1 MRLRTPIALLWFIG
15 KALLSA
21 AGGAV
26 IGDVADF
33 LIDVVPDMVRD
44 VWDWWN
50 EGRTEAEKQAEVA
63 FLAGAPERE
72 LHLAAEEVARALAA
86 DRPAVIREVLIVYLT
101 QVSAAV
107 RQTLRRHGDGR
118 TPRLRRAEDLL
129 PLLPA
134 RLPRFRPG
142 DRPLPGA
149 GRELVELLGVG
160 GFGEVW
166 KARDL
171 VRVDTAFVALK
182 FCLDPNAR
190 ALLRH
195 EAELLHR
202 VLRYGRHP
210 GIVRLLYTY
219 LDADPPCLEYE
230 YVEGGDLAG
239 MLHDWHRPGSRTALQ
254 IAADSARLIADLA
267 EIVADPHRLDP
278 PIVHRDLKPANILV
292 QRQAGGGFALR
303 VADFGIGG
311 LAARQA
317 LEHTR
322 RSSGRGLILATALR
336 GAHSPL
342 YASPQQVRGEPP
354 DPRDDVY
361 ALGVIWYQL
370 LTGDLTVGRPGGT
383 RWMRRLAALGV
394 APALVELLGA
404 CFEDNP
410 GDRPVDAGALA
421 AAVRSAPPCDLFA
434 RPPGTRTPSP
444 NGSAEGDATPLPA
457 RRIGALRC
465 LEGHGAT
472 VESVAF
478 SPDGRLAVSG
488 GADRTARLWDLD
500 GGHELRRFEG
510 RNRWVLSVAFAAD
523 GRRIASGSW
532 DHVVRLWDV
541 PTGCELRRFEGHRGR
556 VLSVAFSADGSRV
569 LSGSADR
576 TVRLWDADSG
586 QELLCFMG
594 RDDLVWSVAAVSA
607 DGRLA
612 LSGSAD
618 GALRLWDV
626 PSGRQLRCFAG
637 HGCPVLGVALSPDG
651 RLALSGGWDRDIRL
665 WDVATGRE
673 LGRLEGHTEWVWGLA
688 FAPDSRRALSGSADG
703 TVRLWDVA
711 TGRELLRFE
720 GHTKAVHSVA
730 FAPDGRRALSG
741 GADHMLRLWGLPE

>member
-26 IGDVADF
+26 IGEAADF

-50 EGRTEAEKQAEVA
+50 DGRDEAEKQAELE
-63 FLAGAPERE
+63 FLARAPERE
-72 LHLAAEEVARALAA
+72 LRLAAEEVARVLAV
-86 DRPAVIREVLIVYLT
+86 DRPAVVREVLIVYLT
-101 QVSAAV
+101 QVPAAV
-107 RQTLRRHGDGR
+107 RQTMRRHGGGR

-134 RLPRFRPG
+134 RLPRFKQG
-142 DRPLPGA
+142 DRPLPGT
-149 GRELVELLGVG
+149 GHVLVELLGVG

-171 VRVDTAFVALK
+171 DQPEAPCVALK
-182 FCLDPNAR
+182 FCLDPDAR

-202 VLRYGRHP
+202 VMRYGRHP
-210 GIVRLLYTY
+210 GIVPLLYTY

-239 MLHDWHRPGSRTALQ
+239 VIHDWHRPGSRTPQQ
-254 IAADSARLIADLA
+254 IATDSVRLIADLT
-267 EIVADPHRLDP
+267 EIVADAHRLEP

-292 QRQAGGGFALR
+292 QRRAGAFVLR

-370 LTGDLTVGRPGGT
+370 LTGDLTAGRPGGT
-383 RWMRRLAALGV
+383 RWMRRLSALGL
-394 APALVELLGA
+394 PGELVELLGA
-404 CFEDNP
+404 CFEDGP
-410 GDRPVDAGALA
+410 GDRPADAGALA
-421 AAVRSAPPCDLFA
+421 AAIRCAPPCGLA
-434 RPPGTRTPSP
+434 PLPSMPHPLAP
-444 NGSAEGDATPLPA
+444 NGSGTGDATPLPM

-465 LEGHGAT
+465 LEGHGAA

-478 SPDGRLAVSG
+478 SPDGRLALSG

-510 RNRWVLSVAFAAD
+510 RNRWVLSVAFAGD

-586 QELLCFMG
+586 LELLCFTG
-594 RDDLVWSVAAVSA
+594 QDDLVWSVAAVSA

-612 LSGSAD
+612 FSGSAD

-626 PSGRQLRCFAG
+626 PSGRQLRCLAC
-637 HGCPVLGVALSPDG
+637 HGCPVLGVALSVDG
-651 RLALSGGWDRDIRL
+651 SLALSGGWDRDIRL
-665 WDVATGRE
+665 WDVVNGRE
-673 LGRLEGHTEWVWGLA
+673 LGRLEGHTDWVWGLA
-688 FAPDSRRALSGSADG
+688 FAPDGRRVLSGSADG

-711 TGRELLRFE
+711 AGRELLRFE

-741 GADHMLRLWGLPE
+741 GADQTLRLWGLPE